1 MQQPSERKLISLA
14 MATTERLALVH
25 STQLPVHA
33 FSHYLCYINIYTER
47 FIYVYIYMYLLYSCM
62 STNSTQLVL
71 TRSHSLLVAATL
83 RTYRTYS
90 YTIIYMDL
98 FCGGIHN
105 TTECCT

>member
-47 FIYVYIYMYLLYSCM
+47 FIYVYIYIYVFVVQLHVHKLHTASVDKKPLLARC
-62 STNSTQLVL
+62 
-71 TRSHSLLVAATL
+71 R
-83 RTYRTYS
+83 
-90 YTIIYMDL
+90 
-98 FCGGIHN
+98 N
-105 TTECCT
+105 T